1 MSEPH
6 EDKPIPRAAL
16 ISAAVLIG
24 LTIVFAATSKQ
35 TGIGKTKVQYAEV
48 EQQLPL
54 YFEDKA
60 NGEIDIIAAN
70 SGVLIKTLTSG
81 EGGFI
86 RGVMRGLVRERRS
99 HGMGPDV
106 PFILSR
112 HADDRYSITD
122 PATNRRI
129 DLEPF
134 GDTNINAFADL
145 LEQDSAAINN
155 NQNITMRQ

>member
-1 MSEPH
+1 MSDSH

-16 ISAAVLIG
+16 ISAAVLIAM
-24 LTIVFAATSKQ
+24 TIVFAATSKQ
-35 TGIGKTKVQYAEV
+35 TGIGKTEV
-48 EQQLPL
+48 EFAEIVQQIPL

-60 NGEIDIIAAN
+60 NGEVDIIAAN
-70 SGVLIKTLTSG
+70 NGS
-81 EGGFI
+81 
-86 RGVMRGLVRERRS
+86 ERRS
-99 HGMGPDV
+99 HGLGPEV

-134 GDTNINAFADL
+134 GDTNINAFAVL

>member
-1 MSEPH
+1 MSDSQ

-16 ISAAVLIG
+16 ISAGILIA
-24 LTIVFAATSKQ
+24 LTIVFAATSQQ
-35 TGIGKTKVQYAEV
+35 TGIGKTQVEFAEIV
-48 EQQLPL
+48 QQLPL

-60 NGEIDIIAAN
+60 NGEVDIIAAN
-70 SGVLIKTLTSG
+70 SGTLVKTLTSG

-86 RGVMRGLVRERRS
+86 RGVMRGLVSERRS
-99 HGMGPDV
+99 HGLGPEV

-134 GDTNINAFADL
+134 GDTNINAFAVL
-145 LEQDSAAINN
+145 LEQDSAAMNN